1 MRTEYGLRRGSWKGF
16 TYLNMKSRFLYEED
30 SSWAL
35 NFTFAAAA
43 APQPINVRIGPTSFI
58 YAKVKA
64 GMSDGEHA
72 FQALRSVLDLR
83 QGSS

>member
-1 MRTEYGLRRGSWKGF
+1 
-16 TYLNMKSRFLYEED
+16 MKKIQAELEISPLP
-30 SSWAL
+30 
-35 NFTFAAAA
+35 AAA

-64 GMSDGEHA
+64 GMSDGENA
-72 FQALRSVLDLR
+72 FQALRSVLDSR